1 MTLKRIRLELA
12 RNKDYPDGSAEH
24 GYEFRA
30 PLRPDGQIDLEK
42 WERQAQLCTVHHF
55 WGTQLDERGQL
66 IRMANGKWAFSYVV
80 GDDDEPIFASIR
92 TSSPSANTS
101 PSPSTTVRIAHSR
114 SWRSTIC
121 HCQVRHE
128 EC

>member
-12 RNKDYPDGSAEH
+12 RNKEYPDGSSEH

-30 PLRPDGQIDLEK
+30 PLQADGHIDMEK

-80 GDDDEPIFASIR
+80 GDDDDEPIFRFDSHVFAVGEYVTITEHDGEDR
-92 TSSPSANTS
+92 VFKIVAIDDLPSLSA
-101 PSPSTTVRIAHSR
+101 A
-114 SWRSTIC
+114 
-121 HCQVRHE
+121 
-128 EC
+128 

>member
-12 RNKDYPDGSAEH
+12 RNKDFPNGSAEH

-30 PLRPDGQIDLEK
+30 PLLADGHINLDQ

-66 IRMANGKWAFSYVV
+66 IRTANGKWAFSYVV
-80 GDDDEPIFASIR
+80 GDDDDEPIFRFDSHVFAVGEYVTITEHDGEDR
-92 TSSPSANTS
+92 VFKIVAIDDLPSPSA
-101 PSPSTTVRIAHSR
+101 A
-114 SWRSTIC
+114 
-121 HCQVRHE
+121 
-128 EC
+128 